1 MVAKFRHKLE
11 KVEKTPR
18 TFGYD
23 LNQIPD
29 DYAVE
34 MTNRF
39 KGFDLIECLENYGN
53 IEQEVVIKTT
63 PKKKKCKCKMVV

>member
-1 MVAKFRHKLE
+1 ME